1 MKGIIESLAWATGFA
16 LATLWLTGCSGI
28 ELGAKAGI
36 YRVDQRQES
45 QATHRNPL
53 PLKCYLWADCS
64 GQQAP
69 VHNGGMA
76 EGS

>member
-1 MKGIIESLAWATGFA
+1 MKGIIASLLWAGGFFA
-16 LATLWLTGCSGI
+16 VTVLMTGCAGI
-28 ELGAKAGI
+28 ELGGKAGI

-69 VHNGGMA
+69 ASNGGMV